1 MSYFKES
8 HGGVPTGWSTEDTI
22 RYDRL
27 STRAPKK
34 DTSDVEMRSPNAM
47 DGSDDS
53 GSEDASSEQVE
64 SVTRMADESSE
75 GSDAP
80 KGAVSQTTALS

>member
-1 MSYFKES
+1 M
-8 HGGVPTGWSTEDTI
+8 
-22 RYDRL
+22 
-27 STRAPKK
+27 
-34 DTSDVEMRSPNAM
+34 EMRSPNAM